1 MINKFT
7 PWLFIFNRNVHFYL
21 LYKLSVLF
29 LLLNTNHLHMGRQVK
44 MCSST
49 WVDGFVKKMKNE
61 VKNWATVAKIC
72 WLWLPIFK
80 ILFPTIPITQLV
92 KALIFLTACPPFV
105 LRGFLLKSTLQ
116 GFVVVC
122 LFVCEASRRSS
133 SLISWQSCS
142 SRGGKQISP
151 DCCYVRGSAQTWRW
165 DTGSGSQRKWNKKM
179 TQPYTWASL
188 LSFLDVDML
197 MELCFFMKFAD
208 SFSKRQW
215 ITFAFRCFKQSV

>member
-1 MINKFT
+1 MLTFT
-7 PWLFIFNRNVHFYL
+7 PYIQNTISYNSHNTTCKGSYL
-21 LYKLSVLF
+21 SNCMSPVCSER
-29 LLLNTNHLHMGRQVK
+29 LLVEQHLA
-44 MCSST
+44 
-49 WVDGFVKKMKNE
+49 GF
-61 VKNWATVAKIC
+61 C
-72 WLWLPIFK
+72 
-80 ILFPTIPITQLV
+80 
-92 KALIFLTACPPFV
+92 
-105 LRGFLLKSTLQ
+105 G
-116 GFVVVC
+116 C

-179 TQPYTWASL
+179 TQPHTWASL
-188 LSFLDVDML
+188 LSFLNDVDML